1 MACSILCSDKANH
14 DPYGLL
20 PGVRV
25 RLDQQGS
32 RFGLR
37 VKFQS
42 TFIFYY
48 DVMTLVLDIRLKF

>member
-1 MACSILCSDKANH
+1 
-14 DPYGLL
+14 
-20 PGVRV
+20 VRV